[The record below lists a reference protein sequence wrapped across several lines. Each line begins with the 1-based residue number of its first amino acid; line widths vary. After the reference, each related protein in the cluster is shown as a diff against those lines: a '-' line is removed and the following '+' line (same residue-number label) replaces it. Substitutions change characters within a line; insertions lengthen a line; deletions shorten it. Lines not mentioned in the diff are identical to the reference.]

1 MQFIGLT
8 ILGFLAM
15 EAFSYLV
22 HRWLFHGVLWR
33 VHVTHHTPRKGW
45 FEFNDIFSLIFG
57 SVSIFF
63 IISQNLILLP
73 IGLGIAIY
81 GFVYFITHD
90 LFTHRR
96 FLPFKS
102 KNKILLTIRAAH
114 QNHHQSIEKQGL
126 EPFGLFVFN
135 FQKFWKKILMQNS
148 KF

>member
-1 MQFIGLT
+1 
-8 ILGFLAM
+8 M
-15 EAFSYLV
+15 EIFSYAV

-45 FEFNDIFSLIFG
+45 FEANDLFSLIFA

-63 IISQNLILLP
+63 IISNNPILSP

-81 GFVYFITHD
+81 GFIYFITHD

-102 KNKILLTIRAAH
+102 KNKILLTIRSAH
-114 QNHHQSIEKQGL
+114 QNHHQTIEKQGS

-135 FQKFWKKILMQNS
+135 YKIFVKKVFQSQK
-148 KF
+148 